1 MDIFG
6 RVWFQLTNGAS
17 VRNASYL
24 VIDGSEIKFDE
35 RRLRKSNIE
44 LFFQLQYSDN
54 NMALLV
60 SFAVFSTISVLFLAT
75 CCLCRRKAKDRAKKK
90 HFQRLVSDLN
100 AQEKFTLVTPSD
112 DENSD

>member
-1 MDIFG
+1 MEF
-6 RVWFQLTNGAS
+6 
-17 VRNASYL
+17 
-24 VIDGSEIKFDE
+24 
-35 RRLRKSNIE
+35 
-44 LFFQLQYSDN
+44 FFQLQYSNN

-60 SFAVFSTISVLFLAT
+60 FFAVFSTIAVVFLAT